1 MAININLYK
10 KDNYYYCEHCDY
22 TCHTK
27 FLIKQHLTT
36 KKHKNSVLAS
46 TGGCHTSK
54 KLSKKIS
61 NAIYVCEVCNKK
73 YKERSGLWRHKKI
86 CVQGNQDCFSEIEH
100 SENDNSEIVSLMKN
114 MIDPILQNIKKDNNV
129 TLGLVKQMQTQN
141 KIITDMIP
149 KIGNNNNNR
158 FNINVFL
165 NEQCRD
171 AINMSDFLNSLQI
184 KLADLMYTKH
194 NGLIEGISS
203 VFVTALNKLE
213 TCQRPIHCTDVK
225 RETLYIKDNNEW
237 ERENSKNKLHNAI
250 SKVAQKQRQT
260 ITEWEKANENW
271 QTNPE
276 SSQEYIN
283 LVREVTKD
291 VVPDENKIIKNI
303 IKETTILKD
312 PMLE

>member
-1 MAININLYK
+1 
-10 KDNYYYCEHCDY
+10 
-22 TCHTK
+22 
-27 FLIKQHLTT
+27 
-36 KKHKNSVLAS
+36 
-46 TGGCHTSK
+46 
-54 KLSKKIS
+54 
-61 NAIYVCEVCNKK
+61 
-73 YKERSGLWRHKKI
+73 
-86 CVQGNQDCFSEIEH
+86 
-100 SENDNSEIVSLMKN
+100 
-114 MIDPILQNIKKDNNV
+114 MIDPIIKNIKQDNNV
-129 TLGLVKQMQTQN
+129 TLGLVEQMKTQN

-149 KIGNNNNNR
+149 KLGNNNNNR

-184 KLADLMYTKH
+184 KLTDLMYTKH

-237 ERENSKNKLHNAI
+237 ERENSKHKLHNAI

-260 ITEWEKANENW
+260 ITEWEKANKNW

-312 PMLE
+312 TTAE